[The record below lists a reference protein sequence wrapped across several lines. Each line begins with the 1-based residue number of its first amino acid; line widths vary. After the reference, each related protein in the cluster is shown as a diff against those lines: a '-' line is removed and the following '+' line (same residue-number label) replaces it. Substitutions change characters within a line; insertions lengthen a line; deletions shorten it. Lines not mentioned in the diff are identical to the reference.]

1 MVGLAVKYRV
11 NLYREREEKA
21 LRFRQGLL
29 RGAILGSAVGVEF
42 VLIGILLVS
51 GVEIHR
57 RVVDLRESVSRLELQ
72 AGNKPDNEG
81 LQDLRKLVRSR
92 LSRVDWTSTL
102 DRVAAAIPDGVIL
115 TEVRGGIGGQRG
127 RMDGMELE
135 GRLLRQ
141 SRDLS
146 PVFLFMETLK
156 ADSVITARFP
166 SIDLG
171 TAEGQGNS
179 FKIICRPEGEEGS

>member
-1 MVGLAVKYRV
+1 MKYRV

-57 RVVDLRESVSRLELQ
+57 RVVELRSSVTRLELQ
-72 AGNKPDNEG
+72 SRNKPDNEG
-81 LQDLRKLVRSR
+81 LMDLRKLVRSR
-92 LSRVDWTSTL
+92 VSRVDWTSTL
-102 DRVAAAIPDGVIL
+102 DRVAASIPPGVVL
-115 TEVRGGIGGQRG
+115 TEIRGGIGGQRG

-135 GRLLRQ
+135 GRVIRE

-146 PVFLFMETLK
+146 PVFVFMEALK
-156 ADSVITARFP
+156 ADSVIVNRFP

-179 FKIICRPEGEEGS
+179 FKIICRPEGESGS